1 MASLSPQRCTGWI
14 SWQDEI
20 GFVPGTWTQC
30 RCCKHWVINCFQI
43 TFSGSQGRTG
53 GALSLLSWGSMAL
66 PWQLIE
72 LTRPVDAHLEHV
84 EFQALLQR
92 LSPHLILHIF
102 ASAVLERRLIFLAEE
117 LR

>member
-1 MASLSPQRCTGWI
+1 M
-14 SWQDEI
+14 
-20 GFVPGTWTQC
+20 
-30 RCCKHWVINCFQI
+30 
-43 TFSGSQGRTG
+43 G
-53 GALSLLSWGSMAL
+53 GVLPLLSWGSVAL

-102 ASAVLERRLIFLAEE
+102 ASATLERRLIFLAEE
-117 LR
+117 LRSVLISLLQKRP

>member
-1 MASLSPQRCTGWI
+1 M
-14 SWQDEI
+14 
-20 GFVPGTWTQC
+20 
-30 RCCKHWVINCFQI
+30 
-43 TFSGSQGRTG
+43 
-53 GALSLLSWGSMAL
+53 LSLLSWGSMAL